1 MCLVS
6 QTGKEMMQYVRS
18 FTEWMG
24 GTIAKE
30 QEASVDPNNKNP
42 GKRKRDEDDEDATN
56 ISLRLK
62 WALFLPASSK

>member
-6 QTGKEMMQYVRS
+6 HTGKEMVQYVRS

-24 GTIAKE
+24 GTITKE
-30 QEASVDPNNKNP
+30 QEAATLDPGNKNH

-56 ISLRLK
+56 ISLKLR
-62 WALFLPASSK
+62 